1 MNSFVNNYY
10 DGFLECINN
19 LTKVIKWNAFGYQN
33 FLRFRA
39 IILLIHKYKKIG
51 THVSYGEESFT
62 SFQHLTEN
70 QNYT

>member
-1 MNSFVNNYY
+1 MLNSFVNNYS

-51 THVSYGEESFT
+51 THVS
-62 SFQHLTEN
+62 
-70 QNYT
+70 